1 MVDFINFLRER
12 CNNCHKCLRVCASKS
27 ISILEEYAEIID
39 ERCISCGKCH
49 VVCQNQALHIDN
61 NVDKV
66 KNAIKRNKKII
77 ASIAPS
83 YAGAFEMENESQIV
97 TALKLLGFDIVEEAV
112 IGTSIVVDYY
122 KKYVKEGVYENIITT
137 NCPSANYMIE
147 KYYPSF
153 IKYMVPIVSP
163 MIAHGK
169 LLKHK
174 YGMDSHVVFIGP
186 CIARKVEANEFQ
198 HKGIVDS
205 VLTFQELD
213 EWFREVGIEFKNLES
228 QEFDNISYKRSS
240 FPLEGIILTDDLEA
254 SSKQYE
260 MIRVMGSDRCKS
272 ILDYIEKENVSG
284 VCVELNIC
292 EEGCIN
298 GTGMPKDHTS
308 YYTRE
313 KRVNR
318 YLDKKRSYTN
328 INIEI
333 ENVNKS
339 IDFSKLFVNKKVNR
353 MKASE
358 KDIQEILKKMGKYK
372 PEDELNCDA
381 CGYITCKEKA
391 ESIFEGTS
399 EVNMCLPF
407 MRGKAE
413 SLKNVIFDNSP
424 NAIFLLDNELYVK
437 EFNTSSERIFRIKA
451 DSIKGKPI
459 SKIIND
465 EEFSRVMLTKESLIG
480 HKIVYPQ
487 YGVVI
492 IANILYLEKQNVIMA
507 IMTDITLAEKNK
519 EELERVKEKT
529 LDAAQEVI
537 DKQMRVAQEIASLL
551 GETTAETKVILTKL
565 KAIALGEVGDI

>member
-1 MVDFINFLRER
+1 MDFINFLRER
-12 CNNCHKCLRVCASKS
+12 CNNCHKCLRVCTSKA
-27 ISILEEYAEIID
+27 ISVLEEHSEIID
-39 ERCISCGKCH
+39 EKCISCGKCH
-49 VVCQNQALHIDN
+49 VVCQNQALYIKN
-61 NVDKV
+61 NVKEV
-66 KNAIKRNKKII
+66 KDAIKENKRVI
-77 ASIAPS
+77 ASIGPS
-83 YAGAFEMENESQIV
+83 YSGAFDMKEESQIV
-97 TALKLLGFDIVEEAV
+97 TGLKLLGFDIVEEAV

-122 KKYVKEGVYENIITT
+122 KKYLKEGIYENLITT
-137 NCPSANYMIE
+137 SCPSANYMIE
-147 KYYPSF
+147 KYYPSL

-174 YGMDSHVVFIGP
+174 YGMDSFVVYIGP
-186 CIARKVEANEFQ
+186 CIARKVEANDSQ
-198 HKGIVDS
+198 YMSVIDS
-205 VLTFQELD
+205 VLTFQELG
-213 EWFREVGIEFKNLES
+213 EWFKEAGIKLNNLES
-228 QEFDNISYKRSS
+228 QPFDNISYKRSK
-240 FPLEGIILTDDLEA
+240 FPLEGIVLTNDMEE
-254 SSKQYE
+254 SSKKYE

-272 ILDYIEKENVSG
+272 ILDYIEKENVKG

-298 GTGMPKDHTS
+298 GTGMPKDDTS

-318 YLDKKRSYTN
+318 YIDKKKNYSN
-328 INIEI
+328 IDIEI
-333 ENVNKS
+333 EDVNKN
-339 IDFSKLFVNKKVNR
+339 IDFTKLFFDKKVNR
-353 MKASE
+353 KKPSE
-358 KDIQEILKKMGKYK
+358 KDIQEILRKMGKYK
-372 PEDELNCDA
+372 PEDELNCNA
-381 CGYITCKEKA
+381 CGYVTCREKA
-391 ESIFEGTS
+391 ESVFEGTS

-437 EFNTSSERIFRIKA
+437 EFNTSSERVFRVKA
-451 DSIKGKPI
+451 DSIKGKHI

-465 EEFSRVMLTKESLIG
+465 EEFNKVITTKESLIG
-480 HKIVYPQ
+480 HKIIYSQ
-487 YGVVI
+487 YDVVM
-492 IANILYLEKQNVIMA
+492 IANILYLEKQNIIMA

-519 EELERVKEKT
+519 KELERVKEKT

-565 KAIALGEVGDI
+565 KAIALGEVGDL